1 MPHLS
6 IARASAIVALAL
18 PLIAFPAL
26 AQLPE
31 VRTSNITVT
40 EGSAGSADA
49 VLTITLSAAAS
60 GAVTVAYATE
70 NLTATGGASCSG
82 SADYVTESGTVQ
94 FSPGQTSR
102 PLGVAVCGDTAVEDE
117 ERFRIRLSNA
127 VGATIPDPTG
137 RVTITNDDA
146 APPALPSVSIDDASF
161 PEGNSGG
168 SAANATVRLSATTS
182 QPVTVVVSILA
193 GGTATG
199 GSSCLAGVDFLV
211 SPPRTLTINPGQNAV
226 TVPFAICGDTVVEP
240 AENFSVSVVVAT
252 PSVATLGDG
261 AGQLTISN
269 DDAAPPSVSIDD
281 GTFPEGNSGST
292 PRTVK
297 VRLSAPTAQP
307 VTVDVNPGSLGSGVT
322 GGLCRLARD
331 FNFVLGTK
339 VTIDA
344 GQLDTNVSIVV
355 CGDTVVE
362 PDETFTLVLA
372 NPTGGARLGDAEGR
386 VTIGNDDSA
395 AGDTLR
401 ADLTVDV
408 SAVAVTQLAPTL
420 AVIVQARNTGDQAAS
435 PVGVRTT
442 LPQGVAFVRVEENSM
457 GTCNQNSTAPSGA
470 AQVNCVTSALVAGA
484 SKTVR
489 IVGNVV
495 GNIADST
502 QVVFTAEADPSN
514 TVLESDEAD
523 NGDSFTMTVR
533 APSDLQISKVE
544 LDTLN
549 IVRPLVGAIAPGVD
563 FTFQYQWTVKNNGP
577 YSSPPTTLR
586 IEWPTTGVRVFGGDG
601 NDIPL
606 TEEVSIPALVPPA
619 SFVVART
626 VKFRTFT
633 NDPVTAQVRVTVNPN
648 QEVFDTGVLNNT
660 STLSVILK

>member
-1 MPHLS
+1 
-6 IARASAIVALAL
+6 
-18 PLIAFPAL
+18 
-26 AQLPE
+26 
-31 VRTSNITVT
+31 VT
-40 EGSAGSADA
+40 EGNAGSPDA
-49 VLTITLSAAAS
+49 VLTVTLSAAAT
-60 GAVTVAYATE
+60 GVVTVAYATE
-70 NLTATGGASCSG
+70 NVDPSSATGGASCSG
-82 SADYVTESGTVQ
+82 STDYITESGTVQ
-94 FSPGQTSR
+94 FSSNQTSQTF
-102 PLGVAVCGDTAVEDE
+102 GVAVCGDTAVEE
-117 ERFRIRLSNA
+117 NERFRIRFSNP
-127 VGATIPDPTG
+127 VGARIQDETV
-137 RVTITNDDA
+137 RVTINNDDA
-146 APPALPSVSIDDASF
+146 GSPALPSVSIDDVSF
-161 PEGNSGG
+161 PEGTSG
-168 SAANATVRLSATTS
+168 AAIQNATVRLSATSS
-182 QPVTVVVSILA
+182 QPVTVVVSIVA

-199 GSSCLAGVDFLV
+199 GSSCLVGVDFLV

-240 AENFSVSVVVAT
+240 AENFSVSVVVTT

-269 DDAAPPSVSIDD
+269 DDAAPPTVSIDD

-297 VRLSAPTAQP
+297 VRLSAPTAQA

-322 GGLCRLARD
+322 GGVCSLGRD
-331 FNFVLGTK
+331 FNFVFGTK

-344 GQLDTNVSIVV
+344 GRTDTDVSFII

-372 NPTGGARLGDAEGR
+372 NPSGGARLGDAEGR

-401 ADLTVDV
+401 ADLNVDV

-470 AQVNCVTSALVAGA
+470 AQVNCVMPALVAGA
-484 SKTVR
+484 SKAVR

-502 QVVFTAEADPSN
+502 QVVFTAQADPSN
-514 TVLESDEAD
+514 TVPESDEAD
-523 NGDSFTMTVR
+523 NTDSFTITVR
-533 APSDLQISKVE
+533 APSDLLISKVE

-549 IVRPLVGAIAPGVD
+549 IKRPLVGAITPGAD

-577 YSSPPTTLR
+577 YASPPTTLR
-586 IEWPTTGVRVFGGDG
+586 IEWPRTGVRVFGGDG

-606 TEEVSIPALVPPA
+606 TEEVAISALVSNA
-619 SFVVART
+619 SSVVART
-626 VKFRTFT
+626 VIFRTFT
-633 NDPVTAQVRVTVNPN
+633 NDPTTAQVRVTVNPN

-660 STLSVILK
+660 STLSLILK